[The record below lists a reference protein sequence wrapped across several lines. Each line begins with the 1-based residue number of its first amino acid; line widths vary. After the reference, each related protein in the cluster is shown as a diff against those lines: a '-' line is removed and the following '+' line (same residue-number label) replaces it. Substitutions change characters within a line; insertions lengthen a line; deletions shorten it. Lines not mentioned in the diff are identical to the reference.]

1 MIELVPYQESLRS
14 EWDALVRSSRNGHFF
29 FRRDF
34 LDYHLDRF
42 PSASFLFRDGK
53 EWLGLVPGHLRGED
67 GWASHRGLT
76 YGGLV
81 LSPDAR
87 ASQALEMMA
96 RLDEELRDLGIREAR
111 MRPLPWFHHDAPS
124 QEVEYALFRL
134 GAREESCVL
143 TPLVPAGNR
152 DFSQLRRRSMAKA
165 RKAGVTCGP
174 GDDLEAFWPLV
185 EARLGGRFGLK
196 PAHTLGEMRLLKA
209 RFPEEIEFYEARLDG
224 VLLAGCLT
232 FRTPKV
238 LHMQYLHASDQG
250 RDLGASDLLVAWI
263 LEHACTPA
271 RWFCMGH
278 SCEEDGHVLNE
289 GLHAYKESLGGHAA
303 VYREYLWHPQERKP

>member
-1 MIELVPYQESLRS
+1 MIELVPYHEDLRS
-14 EWDALVRSSRNGHFF
+14 EWDATVRSARNGHFF

-42 PSASFLFRDGK
+42 PCASFLFRDGK
-53 EWLGLVPGHLRGED
+53 DWLGLVPGHRQGTD

-81 LSPDAR
+81 LSRHAR
-87 ASQALEMMA
+87 ATQALEMMTRLDSHLRGIGILQA
-96 RLDEELRDLGIREAR
+96 RL
-111 MRPLPWFHHDAPS
+111 RPIPWFHHEVPS

-134 GAREESCVL
+134 GAREVSCVL

-152 DFSQLRRRSMAKA
+152 EFSQLRRRAMSKA
-165 RKAGVTCGP
+165 RKAGVTCRP

-196 PAHTLGEMRLLKA
+196 PAHTLAEMRLLKS
-209 RFPEEIEFYEARLDG
+209 RFPGEIEFFEARREG
-224 VLLAGCLT
+224 ILLAGCLT
-232 FRTPKV
+232 FRTPQV
-238 LHMQYLHASDQG
+238 LHMQYLHASDEG
-250 RDLGASDLLVAWI
+250 RDLGASDLLMSWI
-263 LEHACTPA
+263 LEHVCAPA
-271 RWFCMGH
+271 RWFCLGH
-278 SCEEDGHVLNE
+278 SCEEDGHILNE

-303 VYREYLWHPQERKP
+303 VYREHLWNPQESRS

>member
-1 MIELVPYQESLRS
+1 MIELVPYRESLRQ
-14 EWDALVRSSRNGHFF
+14 EWDATVRSARNGHFF

-42 PSASFLFRDGK
+42 PGASFLFREGK
-53 EWLGLVPGHLRGED
+53 EWLGLVPGHLRGEH

-81 LSPDAR
+81 LSPSAR
-87 ASQALEMMA
+87 ATQALEMMC
-96 RLDEELRDLGIREAR
+96 RLDGHLRDLGIREAR
-111 MRPLPWFHHDAPS
+111 MRPIPWFHHEAPS

-134 GAREESCVL
+134 GAREVSCVL

-152 DFSQLRRRSMAKA
+152 TFSQLRRRSMAKA
-165 RKAGVTCGP
+165 RTAGVSCGP
-174 GDDLEAFWPLV
+174 GDDLEGFWPLV

-196 PAHTLGEMRLLKA
+196 PAHTLAEMRLLKS
-209 RFPEEIEFYEARLDG
+209 RFPGEIEFFEARRDG
-224 VLLAGCLT
+224 ALLAGCLT
-232 FRTPKV
+232 FRTSQV

-250 RDLGASDLLVAWI
+250 RDQGASDLLVAWI
-263 LEHACTPA
+263 LEHACAPA

-278 SCEEDGHVLNE
+278 SCEEDGLVLNE
-289 GLHAYKESLGGHAA
+289 GLHAYKESLGGQAA
-303 VYREYLWHPQERKP
+303 VYREHLWNPQESRS